1 MVDLEELA
9 KAMTSNKTVATVS
22 KDASFASVKQPSEAH
37 DRLEEGAT
45 LTFPTKREGNA
56 IDVVVNGY
64 PTKAL
69 ACTLRYEGSAE
80 ELPYAWYP
88 QTWLRSYR
96 PIENGKTS
104 AATVTWGGAAKTYA
118 KLAREKGYDAAIDQL
133 LGKSFKATNC
143 REFETRGYNGKKTY
157 PRVFDMVKVSEAATP
172 APQATPEESL

>member
-22 KDASFASVKQPSEAH
+22 KDASFASVKQPDEAH
-37 DRLEEGAT
+37 DRLEEGAI
-45 LTFPTKREGNA
+45 LTFPTEREGNV
-56 IDVVVNGY
+56 IDVVVNGH

-104 AATVTWGGAAKTYA
+104 AATVTWGGAAAVYA
-118 KLAREKGYDAAIDQL
+118 KIAREKGYDAAIDQL
-133 LGKSFKATNC
+133 LLGEAFKAVNC

-157 PRVFDMVKVSEAATP
+157 PRVFDFEELEVEAP
-172 APQATPEESL
+172 AVPAKPKRR